1 MNLLKQFWN
10 WLVQKT
16 STAPQLTIAEEA
28 VTPVEVE
35 EEHKPSDIAEM
46 FNWVCRECGVKPKWV
61 EEQLESFEGSYTG
74 SADEDSIRS
83 AMRKMCQENEVMA
96 HFFKNRN
103 L

>member
-35 EEHKPSDIAEM
+35 EEAQTVRH
-46 FNWVCRECGVKPKWV
+46 C
-61 EEQLESFEGSYTG
+61 
-74 SADEDSIRS
+74 
-83 AMRKMCQENEVMA
+83 
-96 HFFKNRN
+96 
-103 L
+103 